1 MKKVVIIGAGPG
13 GIFTAYE
20 LVQKASAPLKVGV
33 FELGNPLNRRKCPI
47 DGEKVK
53 TMRSDVLYTAVVLPS
68 GRHEVELRYRTPY
81 MREGLIV
88 SLLTLAALYGAWN
101 HKKSI
106 KKSL

>member
-1 MKKVVIIGAGPG
+1 MQFAVPYSAGW
-13 GIFTAYE
+13 TAY
-20 LVQKASAPLKVGV
+20 
-33 FELGNPLNRRKCPI
+33 I

-88 SLLTLAALYGAWN
+88 SLLTLAALYGAWH